1 MDHEVFI
8 SYSSANIQT
17 AQAICH
23 ALESNR
29 IKCWMA
35 PRDIRPGAEYG
46 DIIEEAIVTCKVFLI
61 VFSETSQISRWV
73 RSELNIGFS
82 SNKPIIPFRID
93 PTDLKVSMKL
103 MLNDK
108 HWLNAYPNPE
118 EKFSELAAVILDLLQ
133 HPAVDTISPP
143 GFQPASNVAS
153 ADGSNAGA
161 QGLFGKLL
169 NQLFVKR
176 RVKVTSDHA
185 AEIFLNGERKGKLDA
200 YETGNYSVS
209 EDFYQLEVYSCEYG
223 KKVKCEYSGSF
234 SNSST
239 VIISVDMATAE
250 KQYLMKAK
258 NITSGQINDLG
269 IIFLDEGKFEDA
281 QECFL
286 KAASMGEAAAAYN
299 LGMMYHFGKGV
310 EIDYD
315 VAREYYEEAVKS
327 DYPLALN
334 NLGSIYYNGHGV
346 RKDIAKSFPYFCRAA
361 ERGVESAQFTVA
373 TMLFYGQGVA
383 VDKAKAKK
391 WFQKAAAQG
400 CKDSQNY
407 LNSWVDD

>member
-1 MDHEVFI
+1 M
-8 SYSSANIQT
+8 
-17 AQAICH
+17 
-23 ALESNR
+23 
-29 IKCWMA
+29 
-35 PRDIRPGAEYG
+35 
-46 DIIEEAIVTCKVFLI
+46 
-61 VFSETSQISRWV
+61 V
-73 RSELNIGFS
+73 R
-82 SNKPIIPFRID
+82 
-93 PTDLKVSMKL
+93 
-103 MLNDK
+103 
-108 HWLNAYPNPE
+108 
-118 EKFSELAAVILDLLQ
+118 EKE
-133 HPAVDTISPP
+133 
-143 GFQPASNVAS
+143 
-153 ADGSNAGA
+153 
-161 QGLFGKLL
+161 
-169 NQLFVKR
+169 
-176 RVKVTSDHA
+176 
-185 AEIFLNGERKGKLDA
+185 KLDA

>member
-1 MDHEVFI
+1 M
-8 SYSSANIQT
+8 
-17 AQAICH
+17 
-23 ALESNR
+23 
-29 IKCWMA
+29 
-35 PRDIRPGAEYG
+35 
-46 DIIEEAIVTCKVFLI
+46 
-61 VFSETSQISRWV
+61 

-93 PTDLKVSMKL
+93 PTDLKGSMKL

-223 KKVKCEYSGSF
+223 KKVKFEYSGSF

-299 LGMMYHFGKGV
+299 LGMMYHFGKVV

>member
-93 PTDLKVSMKL
+93 PTDLKGSMKL

-286 KAASMGEAAAAYN
+286 KAASMGEAAAA
-299 LGMMYHFGKGV
+299 
-310 EIDYD
+310 
-315 VAREYYEEAVKS
+315 
-327 DYPLALN
+327 
-334 NLGSIYYNGHGV
+334 
-346 RKDIAKSFPYFCRAA
+346 
-361 ERGVESAQFTVA
+361 
-373 TMLFYGQGVA
+373 
-383 VDKAKAKK
+383 
-391 WFQKAAAQG
+391 
-400 CKDSQNY
+400 
-407 LNSWVDD
+407 

>member
-1 MDHEVFI
+1 MDLCR
-8 SYSSANIQT
+8 Q
-17 AQAICH
+17 
-23 ALESNR
+23 
-29 IKCWMA
+29 
-35 PRDIRPGAEYG
+35 
-46 DIIEEAIVTCKVFLI
+46 
-61 VFSETSQISRWV
+61 
-73 RSELNIGFS
+73 
-82 SNKPIIPFRID
+82 
-93 PTDLKVSMKL
+93 
-103 MLNDK
+103 
-108 HWLNAYPNPE
+108 
-118 EKFSELAAVILDLLQ
+118 
-133 HPAVDTISPP
+133 
-143 GFQPASNVAS
+143 VA
-153 ADGSNAGA
+153 
-161 QGLFGKLL
+161 
-169 NQLFVKR
+169 VKR

-327 DYPLALN
+327 DSQTDAR
-334 NLGSIYYNGHGV
+334 GRRRTCGG
-346 RKDIAKSFPYFCRAA
+346 RCRI
-361 ERGVESAQFTVA
+361 RICRS
-373 TMLFYGQGVA
+373 
-383 VDKAKAKK
+383 
-391 WFQKAAAQG
+391 
-400 CKDSQNY
+400 
-407 LNSWVDD
+407 